1 MKIDRLLGITIY
13 LLNNKKISAKVLA
26 NKFEVSLRTI
36 QRDIDTLNK
45 AGIPVVSFFGMDGG
59 YEILDSFKMDKQL
72 VGNNDYS
79 NIISALQGL
88 VSAYE
93 SPKIEI
99 TLEKI
104 KSLLNNK
111 TNLNINLDFS
121 VLKESKNMNEYLNI
135 LENAIAKKCTVLF
148 KYTNTD
154 NVTSTKEVEPIVVSY
169 KWYSWY
175 LLGYS
180 LEKEDYRLYK
190 LIRMRNLQLT
200 NKSISRVHESAEVL
214 LKKNVEQDS
223 REYIDIKLF
232 CKSEIRMKAIE
243 YLKGVIELEY
253 ENGDFIMNLHLP
265 KNEQLWFGTL
275 LSLGNLV
282 QVIEPVDL
290 KKRICDKCA
299 DILNLYNNI

>member
-121 VLKESKNMNEYLNI
+121 VLKESKNMNE
-135 LENAIAKKCTVLF
+135 
-148 KYTNTD
+148 
-154 NVTSTKEVEPIVVSY
+154 
-169 KWYSWY
+169 
-175 LLGYS
+175 
-180 LEKEDYRLYK
+180 
-190 LIRMRNLQLT
+190 
-200 NKSISRVHESAEVL
+200 
-214 LKKNVEQDS
+214 
-223 REYIDIKLF
+223 
-232 CKSEIRMKAIE
+232 
-243 YLKGVIELEY
+243 
-253 ENGDFIMNLHLP
+253 
-265 KNEQLWFGTL
+265 
-275 LSLGNLV
+275 
-282 QVIEPVDL
+282 
-290 KKRICDKCA
+290 
-299 DILNLYNNI
+299 